1 MHFRKAMKRRRFVTS
16 LLAAPAAPAVMSA
29 VQAPPPAKTPQQQPQ
44 PQPPTPARQE
54 SRQPPTVPN
63 LQLTEV
69 DLTAEPAAHFF
80 TGTQL
85 STLRKLGNLMM
96 PPMKG
101 HPGSTEAQAPEFLDF
116 LISVSPEDRQKS
128 YQFGLDQLESQAKQE
143 HQKSFC
149 DLDEAAAGAILKP
162 LLVPRPWPQDLPSDP
177 LQSFL
182 AQVHEDLRNATENS
196 REWAT
201 AAEKSGHR
209 FTRGFRGS
217 GYYWYPIDP
226 ISQG

>member
-54 SRQPPTVPN
+54 SRQPPMVPN

-128 YQFGLDQLESQAKQE
+128 YQFGLDQLESQAKQRAP
-143 HQKSFC
+143 KILLRPGRSRSRS
-149 DLDEAAAGAILKP
+149 DLEAAACTAPVAAGSSE
-162 LLVPRPWPQDLPSDP
+162 RP
-177 LQSFL
+177 
-182 AQVHEDLRNATENS
+182 
-196 REWAT
+196 
-201 AAEKSGHR
+201 AAELSG
-209 FTRGFRGS
+209 TG
-217 GYYWYPIDP
+217 P
-226 ISQG
+226 